1 MRFRLLFALLAA
13 VACGTLATAG
23 DVQIKQAKEYVD
35 FLVDGELVGRYL
47 ISADRPKPIFWPLKA
62 PGGAILTR
70 AWPMEKAADGG
81 SMDHPH
87 QQSAWFCH
95 GDVIPE
101 GVNISAKI
109 KGITGVDFWSVAPGH
124 GKMICTKV
132 ASPSTDKWQGHLTT
146 QNEWRTSDDIK
157 ILDETRKLH
166 FYDLGKASLIV
177 FDVDLHASVAPI
189 VFGDTKEG
197 AMGVRVND
205 VLREKAGNGQIQN
218 AEGKVGS
225 KDCWGQH
232 SAWCDYSG
240 TIDGMKVG
248 IAVLSDPKNAQPS
261 AYHVR
266 DYGLMAANPFGR
278 AHAQFPA
285 VKGKTDLVRLEKG
298 QHLPL
303 RYGILLHTGDATT
316 GQVQAHYE
324 RFVKLRDMEK

>member
-1 MRFRLLFALLAA
+1 MKRIILIAALAGLACSSLSFA
-13 VACGTLATAG
+13 GE
-23 DVQIKQAKEYVD
+23 VQIKPAKEHVD

-62 PGGAILTR
+62 PGGAIVTR

-81 SMDHPH
+81 TTDHPH

-101 GVNISAKI
+101 GLNVAAKI
-109 KGITGVDFWSVAPGH
+109 KGIKGVDFWSVAPGH
-124 GKMICTKV
+124 GKIICTKV
-132 ASPSTDKWQGHLTT
+132 ATPVASKDQGHLTT
-146 QNEWRTSDDIK
+146 HNEWRTADDVK
-157 ILDETRKLH
+157 ILDETRKVH
-166 FYDLGKASLIV
+166 FYDLGKARLLV
-177 FDVDLHASVAPI
+177 FDIDLHASVVPI

-205 VLREKAGNGQIQN
+205 VMREKLGGLISNGD
-218 AEGKVGS
+218 GKRGS
-225 KDCWGQH
+225 KECWGQH
-232 SAWCDYSG
+232 SNWCDYSG
-240 TIDGMKVG
+240 VIDGMKAG
-248 IAVLSDPKNAQPS
+248 IAILSDPKNIERS

-298 QHLPL
+298 AHLPL
-303 RYGILLHTGDATT
+303 RYGILVHTGDAES
-316 GQVQAHYE
+316 GQVQACYE
-324 RFVKLRDMEK
+324 QFVKLRENEK